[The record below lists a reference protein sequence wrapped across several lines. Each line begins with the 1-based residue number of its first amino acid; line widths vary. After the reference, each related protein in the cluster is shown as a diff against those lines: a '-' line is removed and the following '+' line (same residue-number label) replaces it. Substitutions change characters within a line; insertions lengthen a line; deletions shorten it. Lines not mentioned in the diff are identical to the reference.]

1 MFAVADQRRFTPWLA
16 ASALAHVLGAVCLI
30 ALRPLPSPLP
40 EPLRVVRVD
49 LLGPSAAPG
58 PPAAPLAA
66 EAASAPPAP
75 TRSAPVPPP
84 APAAKPALG
93 TPPAPTVARAPAA
106 PPAEPTE
113 AAAPAVP
120 GGGGTGAAEGAALA
134 AVATGPPGGGGGG
147 GADALAAYIARLQQA
162 IDAHKSY
169 PPMARRR
176 GIEGVVTVRLAI
188 DAAGGLERT
197 SLVGRAPEM
206 LARSTREAVDRA
218 SPFPP
223 PPGGPLQIEFPV
235 RYEIVE

>member
-1 MFAVADQRRFTPWLA
+1 VFAVADQRRFTPWLA
-16 ASALAHVLGAVCLI
+16 VSALAHVLGAACLI
-30 ALRPLPSPLP
+30 AFRPLPSPLP

-58 PPAAPLAA
+58 PPAAAPAA
-66 EAASAPPAP
+66 EAPAP
-75 TRSAPVPPP
+75 RSPPRP
-84 APAAKPALG
+84 APAAKPAPRM
-93 TPPAPTVARAPAA
+93 PPRAPAVAHA
-106 PPAEPTE
+106 PAP
-113 AAAPAVP
+113 AAAPSDVAS
-120 GGGGTGAAEGAALA
+120 GGGTGAAEGAALA
-134 AVATGPPGGGGGG
+134 AVATGPPAGSGGG
-147 GADALAAYIARLQQA
+147 GADALADYIARLQRA

-188 DAAGGLERT
+188 DATGGLVRT
-197 SLVGRAPEM
+197 ALVGRAPEM

>member
-1 MFAVADQRRFTPWLA
+1 VFAVADQRRFAPWLA

-40 EPLRVVRVD
+40 ERLRVVRVD
-49 LLGPSAAPG
+49 LVGPSMAPG
-58 PPAAPLAA
+58 PPAAA
-66 EAASAPPAP
+66 EAPVPARP
-75 TRSAPVPPP
+75 APVPPP
-84 APAAKPALG
+84 ARVAKPA
-93 TPPAPTVARAPAA
+93 PRKPPAPQPAPTVARAPA
-106 PPAEPTE
+106 P
-113 AAAPAVP
+113 AAPAAEPIEAGTPAVAS
-120 GGGGTGAAEGAALA
+120 GGGTGAGAGAALA
-134 AVATGPPGGGGGG
+134 AVAAGPPGAGGG
-147 GADALAAYIARLQQA
+147 GADALAAYVARLQQA

-188 DAAGGLERT
+188 DATGGLERT
-197 SLVGRAPEM
+197 ALVGRAPEM